1 MEKENFDLENFP
13 ASDSAKRM
21 LGYVSGGFYD
31 KSYVGKWLYQVMGL
45 EYDTARENVEE
56 LPAQFFPET
65 ATWGLMYHEIKWG
78 LPVREN
84 LSYEERRRLIYE
96 KRDYRAP
103 MTPYCMEKHLAAVT
117 GGEVHIA
124 DANDAGK
131 YGFVPPHPN
140 VFKAYFIG
148 DGLDIK
154 KVKELLNR
162 LKQSHTSYTVNN
174 RFELMADSR
183 ALERVRLGN
192 IQIWIALWHICGGPV
207 SIWHNFGLRC
217 MTVTGTGLHVLK
229 NRWQQSVREGITAG
243 ITAVV
248 SSDVASAAEV
258 SLTVHTGI
266 ISSYETVTLTVE
278 TKTKDWWCLDGAVS
292 LDGARKLNAVY
303 RKETAE

>member
-21 LGYVSGGFYD
+21 LGYVSAGFYD
-31 KSYVGKWLYQVMGL
+31 TSYVGKWLYQVMGM
-45 EYDTARENVEE
+45 EYDTAKEIVED

-84 LSYEERRRLIYE
+84 LSYEERRRLIYQ

-117 GGEVHIA
+117 GLEVHIA
-124 DANDAGK
+124 DVNDAGK

-140 VFKAYFIG
+140 MFKAYFVG
-148 DGLDIK
+148 DGLEIE

-174 RFELMADSR
+174 RFELVADSR
-183 ALERVRLGN
+183 ALERIRLEN
-192 IQIWIALWHICGGPV
+192 ILIWMVLQHVCKSLLRIQ
-207 SIWHNFGLRC
+207 HNFGLWC
-217 MTVTGTGLHVLK
+217 MAGAELHGLK
-229 NRWQQSVREGITAG
+229 NRWRQPVRENIAAG
-243 ITAVV
+243 ATMRI
-248 SSDVASAAEV
+248 SSDIVSAAES
-258 SLTVHTGI
+258 SLTVHAGTFI
-266 ISSYETVTLTVE
+266 HEAVSLTVE
-278 TKTKDWWCLDGAVS
+278 TKTKDWWCLDGTVS
-292 LDGARKLNAVY
+292 LDGVRKLNVVY
-303 RKETAE
+303 RKETE

>member
-31 KSYVGKWLYQVMGL
+31 NSYVGKWLYQVMGL
-45 EYDTARENVEE
+45 EYDAARKTVEE

-117 GGEVHIA
+117 GCEVHIA
-124 DANDAGK
+124 DVNDAGK
-131 YGFVPPHPN
+131 YGFVSPHPN

-148 DGLDIK
+148 DGLDTK

-174 RFELMADSR
+174 RFELMSDSR
-183 ALERVRLGN
+183 ALERIRLEN
-192 IQIWIALWHICGGPV
+192 IQIWIALRHICGGPV

-217 MTVTGTGLHVLK
+217 MTSAGLHVLK
-229 NRWQQSVREGITAG
+229 TRWWQSVRESIAAG
-243 ITAVV
+243 ITAVI

-258 SLTVHTGI
+258 SMTVHTGI
-266 ISSYETVTLTVE
+266 ISSYETALTVE